1 MIKKKLKMI
10 DLKKCI
16 PFILMLFSISSFAQ
30 KKLSKQDIE
39 LNKLNCKKVE
49 KYSADARLKLYPYNI
64 ASQVMLISFD
74 DGGVGKIQGEEF
86 QKFLDDNLNKVLDAS
101 LLSQITEKEILS
113 KAETTELT
121 NIIYNYTF
129 TKPPTILSIANCYMP
144 SNAILFLDKNNK
156 LLGFIELCFLC
167 NRYRESSKKI
177 TMADDCSQ
185 KIDMLKTFFLKK
197 GIKYGT
203 TEKKY

>member
-1 MIKKKLKMI
+1 MTDFKKY
-10 DLKKCI
+10 
-16 PFILMLFSISSFAQ
+16 ILFTLLILSTSSFAQ

-39 LNKLNCKKVE
+39 LNKQNCKKVE

-74 DGGVGKIQGEEF
+74 DTSSSKMQGDDF
-86 QKFLDDNLNKVLDAS
+86 QKFLNTNLNKVLNAS
-101 LLSQITEKEILS
+101 LLSQITEKKILN
-113 KAETTELT
+113 KTQLIELT

-129 TKPPTILSIANCYMP
+129 ISKPSVIATPNCYMP

-156 LLGFIELCFLC
+156 LIGFLELCFQC
-167 NRYRESSKKI
+167 NRFRASNNKI
-177 TMADDCSQ
+177 NIADHCSQ
-185 KIDMLKTFFLKK
+185 KLEMLKAFFLRN

-203 TEKKY
+203 TEENDEEE